1 MKFPRLISKGEKF
14 IMNIR
19 QLYSILCPPNKKGS
33 KKTDKKT
40 KSVSLTSDEYVKL
53 RKNKK
58 SDKKM

>member
-1 MKFPRLISKGEKF
+1 
-14 IMNIR
+14 MNIR